1 MRGEYAAHPRWVRPP
16 RELPPRARRIPVTF
30 YCVCYLSGT
39 TSACAENTSSDAPA
53 PTLSR
58 NYLRVR
64 GEYDHQ
70 PLIGFPEQELP
81 PRARRIQRANQWCG
95 KMVGTTSACAEN
107 TLHVGFHILSNRNYL
122 RVRGEYTHNAI
133 LFTKILELPPR
144 ARRIHAR
151 CHGNCTV
158 GGTTSACAENTYLMN
173 AFLAHLG
180 NYLRVRGEYT
190 APNSASKSSSELP
203 PRARRIPPSLCLY
216 LPGAGTTSACAENT

>member
-1 MRGEYAAHPRWVRPP
+1 MVRKN
-16 RELPPRARRIPVTF
+16 
-30 YCVCYLSGT
+30 GG
-39 TSACAENTSSDAPA
+39 
-53 PTLSR
+53 

-64 GEYDHQ
+64 GEYDPDDH
-70 PLIGFPEQELP
+70 PDLDRLELP
-81 PRARRIQRANQWCG
+81 PRARRILCG
-95 KMVGTTSACAEN
+95 SISPKAMRGTTSACAEN

-203 PRARRIPPSLCLY
+203 PRARRIPRECFIEALIR
-216 LPGAGTTSACAENT
+216 GTTSACAENTPRVRAWPLMWRNYLRVRGEYPIMSL